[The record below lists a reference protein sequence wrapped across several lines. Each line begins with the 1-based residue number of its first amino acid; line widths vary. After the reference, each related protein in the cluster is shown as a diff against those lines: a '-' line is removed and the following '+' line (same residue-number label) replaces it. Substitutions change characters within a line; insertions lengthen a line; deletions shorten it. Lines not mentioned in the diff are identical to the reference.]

1 MTFGESSCYSNSI
14 LKDKIKHNVKDEN
27 FGDMNMFWENIESQ
41 YNVAAAHQFLLH
53 FNVDDLQLDEHFG
66 YLPTLDFV
74 MEQLNVLGCRL
85 VLGYNATQG
94 FMWPGVGNW
103 INTQKLLGL
112 IPKDQGV
119 PDETEERKRI
129 NSRLLI
135 HKLHEDPFYRSDPL
149 PTKDLA
155 NKLHNLLKQDRVR
168 VGLVIDN
175 LEQIAPSNYSSD
187 TGIPEN
193 AKFFFH
199 QLQNWA
205 SDLEI
210 RRKKHIII
218 LLTQNT
224 FDIHPHFLVNQEI
237 PVMEVPFPDYEHR
250 LKFIEHISSIPQEI
264 TQEGE
269 PDKKVEV
276 KLNLGNARDK
286 QALAQDTGGLNLF
299 AIHDL
304 VRQAASLKQKVEGP
318 LLANYRRESVKVF
331 SHGIIE
337 VHEPLT
343 NPRQHW
349 SNHVTRLIE
358 DIVDGLKEND
368 LRRVP
373 RGILLL
379 GPTGNGNI
387 FAARMLAGQT
397 NMAFVQLRYANQVSE
412 VTINISENG
421 NSYERNLNSAIN
433 YIRGLAPVVVFMDE
447 IEQASPHHTTIKTG
461 SSERPLPTILTNA
474 ISDATLRGR
483 IIWVGTSSR
492 PDLIPSIFRRP
503 EIFSHK
509 VVLLPPIR
517 DSRAGILQFFCR
529 FHTREDMNFQ
539 EIARDP
545 RLRGVSVN
553 DLNQIAQRSH
563 NIAKRKKRNAFNEE
577 DLREAVADYMP
588 DYSPEMRL
596 FMVLLALQEANSR
609 AMIPDRL
616 PPPYQEFVNENRIDK
631 TKVNNRLMELSKELG
646 LST

>member
-1 MTFGESSCYSNSI
+1 
-14 LKDKIKHNVKDEN
+14 
-27 FGDMNMFWENIESQ
+27 MFWENIESQ

-53 FNVDDLQLDEHFG
+53 FNVDDLQFDEHFG

-74 MEQLNVLGCRL
+74 MEQLNALGCRL

-94 FMWPGVGNW
+94 FICPGVGNW

-112 IPKDQGV
+112 IPKDQGI
-119 PDETEERKRI
+119 PDETEDRQRI
-129 NSRLLI
+129 NSRLVI
-135 HKLHEDPFYRSDPL
+135 NKLHEDPFYKSDPL
-149 PTKDLA
+149 PTKDLS
-155 NKLHNLLKQDRVR
+155 NKLHELLKQERVR
-168 VGLVIDN
+168 IGLVIDN
-175 LEQIAPSNYSSD
+175 LEQIAPSNYVSNI
-187 TGIPEN
+187 GVPEH

-237 PVMEVPFPDYEHR
+237 PIIEVPFPDYEHR
-250 LKFIEHISSIPQEI
+250 LKFIEHISTIPQEI

-269 PDKKVEV
+269 PDKKLEV
-276 KLNLGNARDK
+276 KLNLGNAREK
-286 QALAQDTGGLNLF
+286 QVLAQETAGLNLF

-349 SNHVTRLIE
+349 SGHVTRLIE
-358 DIVDGLKEND
+358 DIADGLKEND

-397 NMAFVQLRYANQVSE
+397 NMAFIQLRYANQVSE

-421 NSYERNLNSAIN
+421 NSYERNLVSAIN

-447 IEQASPHHTTIKTG
+447 IEQVSPHHTTIKTG
-461 SSERPLPTILTNA
+461 YSERPLPAILTNA
-474 ISDATLRGR
+474 ISDATLHGKV
-483 IIWVGTSSR
+483 IWVGTSSR
-492 PDLIPSIFRRP
+492 PDIIPSIFRRQG
-503 EIFSHK
+503 IFSHK

-529 FHTREDMNFQ
+529 FHTREEMNFQ
-539 EIARDP
+539 EISRDP

-563 NIAKRKKRNAFNEE
+563 NIAKRKKRNSFNEE
-577 DLREAVADYMP
+577 DLREAVADYIP

>member
-1 MTFGESSCYSNSI
+1 
-14 LKDKIKHNVKDEN
+14 
-27 FGDMNMFWENIESQ
+27 MNMFWENIESQ

-53 FNVDDLQLDEHFG
+53 FNVDDLQYDEHFG

-74 MEQLNVLGCRL
+74 MEQLNALGCRL

-103 INTQKLLGL
+103 IATQKLLGL
-112 IPKDQGV
+112 IPKDQEA
-119 PDETEERKRI
+119 PNETEDRLRI
-129 NSRLLI
+129 NSRLAVN
-135 HKLHEDPFYRSDPL
+135 KLHEDPFYRSDPL

-155 NKLHNLLKQDRVR
+155 NKMHDLLKQDRVR
-168 VGLVIDN
+168 IGLVIDN

-187 TGIPEN
+187 TGVPAN
-193 AKFFFH
+193 AQFFFH

-210 RRKKHIII
+210 RRKKHIVI

-237 PVMEVPFPDYEHR
+237 PVIEVPFPDYEHR

-269 PDKKVEV
+269 PDKKVEIQ
-276 KLNLGNARDK
+276 LNLGNARDK
-286 QALAQDTGGLNLF
+286 QTLAQETAGLNLF
-299 AIHDL
+299 AMHDL

-318 LLANYRRESVKVF
+318 LLANYRRESVKIF

-337 VHEPLT
+337 VHEPLI

-349 SNHVTRLIE
+349 SSHVTRLIE
-358 DIVDGLKEND
+358 DIADGLKEND

-447 IEQASPHHTTIKTG
+447 IEQASPHHTTVKTG
-461 SSERPLPTILTNA
+461 NNERPLPTILTNA

-483 IIWVGTSSR
+483 VIWVGTSSR

-503 EIFSHK
+503 DIFSHK

-529 FHTREDMNFQ
+529 LHTREEMNFQ

-563 NIAKRKKRNAFNEE
+563 NIAKRKKRNTFNEE

>member
-1 MTFGESSCYSNSI
+1 
-14 LKDKIKHNVKDEN
+14 
-27 FGDMNMFWENIESQ
+27 MNMFWENIESQ

-53 FNVDDLQLDEHFG
+53 FNVDDLQFDEHFG
-66 YLPTLDFV
+66 YLPTLDFI
-74 MEQLNVLGCRL
+74 MEQLNALGCRL
-85 VLGYNATQG
+85 VLSYNATQG
-94 FMWPGVGNW
+94 FMLPGVGKW
-103 INTQKLLGL
+103 VDTQKLLGL

-129 NSRLLI
+129 NSRLAFN
-135 HKLHEDPFYRSDPL
+135 KVHEDPFYRSDPL

-155 NKLHNLLKQDRVR
+155 NKLHELLKQDRVR
-168 VGLVIDN
+168 IGLVIDN

-187 TGIPEN
+187 TGVPEN
-193 AKFFFH
+193 AQFFFH

-210 RRKKHIII
+210 RRKKHIVI

-237 PVMEVPFPDYEHR
+237 PVIEVPFPDYEHR
-250 LKFIEHISSIPQEI
+250 LKFIEHLSSIPQEI

-276 KLNLGNARDK
+276 QLNLGNARDK
-286 QALAQDTGGLNLF
+286 QALAQETAGLNLF
-299 AIHDL
+299 AMHDL
-304 VRQAASLKQKVEGP
+304 IRQAASLKQKVEGP
-318 LLANYRRESVKVF
+318 LLANYRRESVKIF

-337 VHEPLT
+337 VHEPLI

-349 SNHVTRLIE
+349 SSHVTRLIE
-358 DIVDGLKEND
+358 DIADGLKEND

-461 SSERPLPTILTNA
+461 NNERPLPTILTNA

-483 IIWVGTSSR
+483 VIWVGTSSR

-503 EIFSHK
+503 DIFSHK

-529 FHTREDMNFQ
+529 LHTREEMNFQ
-539 EIARDP
+539 EIARDQ

-563 NIAKRKKRNAFNEE
+563 NIAKRKKRNTFNEE

>member
-1 MTFGESSCYSNSI
+1 
-14 LKDKIKHNVKDEN
+14 
-27 FGDMNMFWENIESQ
+27 MNMFWENIESQ

-66 YLPTLDFV
+66 YLPTLDYV
-74 MEQLNVLGCRL
+74 MEQLNAIGCRL

-112 IPKDQGV
+112 IPKDQGA
-119 PDETEERKRI
+119 PAETEERKRI
-129 NSRLLI
+129 NSRLAVN
-135 HKLHEDPFYRSDPL
+135 KLHEDPFYKSDPL

-155 NKLHNLLKQDRVR
+155 NKMHELLKQDRVR
-168 VGLVIDN
+168 IGLVIDN

-187 TGIPEN
+187 TGVPEN
-193 AKFFFH
+193 AQFFFH

-210 RRKKHIII
+210 RRKKHIVV

-237 PVMEVPFPDYEHR
+237 PVIEVPFPDYEHR
-250 LKFIEHISSIPQEI
+250 LKFLEHISSIPQEI

-269 PDKKVEV
+269 PNKKVEV
-276 KLNLGNARDK
+276 KLNFGNARDK
-286 QALAQDTGGLNLF
+286 QALAQETAGLNLF

-304 VRQAASLKQKVEGP
+304 VRQAASLKQKVEGQ

-349 SNHVTRLIE
+349 SSHVTRLIE
-358 DIVDGLKEND
+358 DIADGLKEND
-368 LRRVP
+368 MRRVP

-461 SSERPLPTILTNA
+461 GTERPLPTILMNA

-483 IIWVGTSSR
+483 VIWVGTSSR

-503 EIFSHK
+503 DIFSHK
-509 VVLLPPIR
+509 VVLLPPAR
-517 DSRAGILQFFCR
+517 GSRAGILQFFCR
-529 FHTREDMNFQ
+529 FHTREEMNFQ
-539 EIARDP
+539 EIAGDA

-563 NIAKRKKRNAFNEE
+563 NIAKRKKRNTFNEE

-609 AMIPDRL
+609 AMIPDWL
-616 PPPYQEFVNENRIDK
+616 PPPYQEFVDENRIDK

>member
-1 MTFGESSCYSNSI
+1 
-14 LKDKIKHNVKDEN
+14 
-27 FGDMNMFWENIESQ
+27 MFWENIESQ

-53 FNVDDLQLDEHFG
+53 FNVDDLQFDEHFG

-94 FMWPGVGNW
+94 FMWPGIGGW
-103 INTQKLLGL
+103 IHTQKILGL
-112 IPKDQGV
+112 IPKEQGA
-119 PDETEERKRI
+119 PAETEERKRI
-129 NSRLLI
+129 NSRLAVN
-135 HKLHEDPFYRSDPL
+135 KLHEDPFYKSDPL
-149 PTKDLA
+149 PTKDLS
-155 NKLHNLLKQDRVR
+155 NKMHELLKQDRVR
-168 VGLVIDN
+168 IGLVIDN
-175 LEQIAPSNYSSD
+175 LEQIAPSINLKDSGV
-187 TGIPEN
+187 TEN
-193 AKFFFH
+193 AQFFYH

-224 FDIHPHFLVNQEI
+224 FDVHPHFLVNQEI
-237 PVMEVPFPDYEHR
+237 PIVEVPFPDYEQR
-250 LKFIEHISSIPQEI
+250 LKFIEHLSNIPQEI
-264 TQEGE
+264 TEEGH

-286 QALAQDTGGLNLF
+286 QTLARDTAGLNLF

-304 VRQAASLKQKVEGP
+304 LRHAASIKQKIEGP
-318 LLANYRRESVKVF
+318 LLANYRRERVKGF

-337 VHEPLT
+337 VNEPLT

-349 SNHVTRLIE
+349 SSHVTRIIE
-358 DIVDGLKEND
+358 DIVEGLKEND
-368 LRRVP
+368 MRRVP

-397 NMAFVQLRYANQVSE
+397 NMAFVQLRYASQVSE
-412 VTINISENG
+412 VTININENG

-433 YIRGLAPVVVFMDE
+433 FIRGLAPAVVFMDE
-447 IEQASPHHTTIKTG
+447 IEQASPHHTSIKTG
-461 SSERPLPTILTNA
+461 TNDRPLPAILMNA
-474 ISDATLRGR
+474 MSDASLRGKV
-483 IIWVGTSSR
+483 IWVGTSSR
-492 PDLIPSIFRRP
+492 PDLIPAIFRRP
-503 EIFSHK
+503 DIFTHK

-529 FHTREDMNFQ
+529 FHTREEMNFQ

-545 RLRGVSVN
+545 KLRGVSVN

-563 NIAKRKKRNAFNEE
+563 NIAKRKNRSAFTEE
-577 DLREAVADYMP
+577 DLREAVADFMP

-609 AMIPDRL
+609 EMIPDRL
-616 PPPYQEFVNENRIDK
+616 PPPYQEFVNENQIDK

-646 LST
+646 LSA

>member
-1 MTFGESSCYSNSI
+1 
-14 LKDKIKHNVKDEN
+14 
-27 FGDMNMFWENIESQ
+27 MNMFWENIETQ
-41 YNVAAAHQFLLH
+41 YNVAAAHQFILH
-53 FNVDDLQLDEHFG
+53 FNVDDLQFDEHFG

-74 MEQLNVLGCRL
+74 MEQLNALGCRL

-94 FMWPGVGNW
+94 FMWPGIGKW
-103 INTQKLLGL
+103 IETQKILGL
-112 IPKDQGV
+112 IPKDQKV

-129 NSRLLI
+129 NSRLAVNKI
-135 HKLHEDPFYRSDPL
+135 HEDPFYKSDPL
-149 PTKDLA
+149 PTKDLS
-155 NKLHNLLKQDRVR
+155 NKMHDLLKQDRVR

-175 LEQIAPSNYSSD
+175 LEQIAPSSNLKDSGV
-187 TGIPEN
+187 TEH
-193 AKFFFH
+193 AQFFFH

-224 FDIHPHFLVNQEI
+224 FDIHSHFLVNQEI
-237 PVMEVPFPDYEHR
+237 PVVEVPFPDYEQR
-250 LKFIEHISSIPQEI
+250 LKFIEHLSNIPQEI

-286 QALAQDTGGLNLF
+286 QTLARDTAGLNLF

-304 VRQAASLKQKVEGP
+304 VRHAASIKQKIEGP
-318 LLANYRRESVKVF
+318 LLANHRRESVKVF

-337 VHEPLT
+337 VNEPLT

-349 SNHVTRLIE
+349 SSHVTRIIE

-368 LRRVP
+368 MRRVP

-397 NMAFVQLRYANQVSE
+397 NMAFVQLRYASQISE
-412 VTINISENG
+412 VTININENG

-433 YIRGLAPVVVFMDE
+433 FIRGLAPVVVFMDE
-447 IEQASPHHTTIKTG
+447 IEQTSPHHTSMKTG
-461 SSERPLPTILTNA
+461 NNERPLPSILMNA
-474 ISDATLRGR
+474 MSDASLRGKV
-483 IIWVGTSSR
+483 IWVGTSSR
-492 PDLIPSIFRRP
+492 PDLIPAIFRRSD
-503 EIFSHK
+503 IFSHK

-529 FHTREDMNFQ
+529 FHTREEMNFQ
-539 EIARDP
+539 EISRDP
-545 RLRGVSVN
+545 KLRGVSVN

-563 NIAKRKKRNAFNEE
+563 NIAKRKNRNAFIEE
-577 DLREAVADYMP
+577 DLREAVADFMP

-616 PPPYQEFVNENRIDK
+616 PPPYQEFVNENQIDK
-631 TKVNNRLMELSKELG
+631 TKVNNRLMELSRELG
-646 LST
+646 LNT

>member
-1 MTFGESSCYSNSI
+1 
-14 LKDKIKHNVKDEN
+14 
-27 FGDMNMFWENIESQ
+27 MNMFWENIESQ

-53 FNVDDLQLDEHFG
+53 FNVDDLQFDEHFG

-74 MEQLNVLGCRL
+74 MEQLNALGCRL
-85 VLGYNATQG
+85 VLGYNATEG
-94 FMWPGVGNW
+94 FMLPSVGKW
-103 INTQKLLGL
+103 IDTQKLLGL

-119 PDETEERKRI
+119 PDETEDRIRI
-129 NSRLLI
+129 NSRLAI
-135 HKLHEDPFYRSDPL
+135 NKIHEDPFYRSDPL

-155 NKLHNLLKQDRVR
+155 KKLHELLKQDRVR
-168 VGLVIDN
+168 IGLVIDN

-187 TGIPEN
+187 IGVPEN
-193 AKFFFH
+193 AQFFFH

-210 RRKKHIII
+210 RRKKHIIT

-237 PVMEVPFPDYEHR
+237 PVIEVPFPDYEHR
-250 LKFIEHISSIPQEI
+250 LKFIEHISTIPQEM
-264 TQEGE
+264 TLEGE
-269 PDKKVEV
+269 PDKKVEI

-286 QALAQDTGGLNLF
+286 QTLAHDTAGLNLF
-299 AIHDL
+299 AMHDL

-318 LLANYRRESVKVF
+318 LLANYRRESVKIF

-349 SNHVTRLIE
+349 SSHVTRLIE

-461 SSERPLPTILTNA
+461 NNERPLPTILTNA

-483 IIWVGTSSR
+483 VIWVGTSSR

-503 EIFSHK
+503 DIFSHK

-529 FHTREDMNFQ
+529 LHTREDMNFQ

-563 NIAKRKKRNAFNEE
+563 NIAKRKKRNTFNEE

>member
-1 MTFGESSCYSNSI
+1 
-14 LKDKIKHNVKDEN
+14 
-27 FGDMNMFWENIESQ
+27 MNMFWENIESQ

-53 FNVDDLQLDEHFG
+53 FNVDDLQFDEHFG

-94 FMWPGVGNW
+94 FMWPGVGKW
-103 INTQKLLGL
+103 IDTQKLLGL
-112 IPKDQGV
+112 IPKDQGA
-119 PDETEERKRI
+119 PNETEERLRI
-129 NSRLLI
+129 NSRLAVN
-135 HKLHEDPFYRSDPL
+135 KLHEDPFYRSDPL

-155 NKLHNLLKQDRVR
+155 NKMHDLLKQDRVR
-168 VGLVIDN
+168 IGLVIDN

-187 TGIPEN
+187 TGVPAN
-193 AKFFFH
+193 AQFFFH

-237 PVMEVPFPDYEHR
+237 PVIEVPFPDYEHR
-250 LKFIEHISSIPQEI
+250 LKFIEHLSSIPQEI

-286 QALAQDTGGLNLF
+286 QTLAQETAGLNLF
-299 AIHDL
+299 AMHDL
-304 VRQAASLKQKVEGP
+304 IRQAASLKQKVEGP
-318 LLANYRRESVKVF
+318 LLSNYRRESVKIF

-337 VHEPLT
+337 VHEPLI

-349 SNHVTRLIE
+349 SSHVTRLIE
-358 DIVDGLKEND
+358 DIAEGLKEND

-461 SSERPLPTILTNA
+461 NNERPLPTILTNA
-474 ISDATLRGR
+474 ISDVTLRGR
-483 IIWVGTSSR
+483 VIWVGTSSR

-529 FHTREDMNFQ
+529 LHTREEMNFQ
-539 EIARDP
+539 EIARDS

-563 NIAKRKKRNAFNEE
+563 NIAKRKKRNTFNEE

-631 TKVNNRLMELSKELG
+631 TKVNNKLMELSKELG

>member
-1 MTFGESSCYSNSI
+1 
-14 LKDKIKHNVKDEN
+14 
-27 FGDMNMFWENIESQ
+27 MNMFWQKLESQ
-41 YNVAAAHQFLLH
+41 YNVAAAHQFILH
-53 FNVDDLQLDEHFG
+53 FNVDDLQFDEHFG
-66 YLPTLDFV
+66 YIPTLDFV

-94 FMWPGVGNW
+94 FMWPGVGKW
-103 INTQKLLGL
+103 IDTQKILGL
-112 IPKDQGV
+112 IPKDQKT
-119 PDETEERKRI
+119 PDETDERKRI
-129 NSRLLI
+129 NSRLSVN
-135 HKLHEDPFYRSDPL
+135 KLHEDPFYKSDPL

-155 NKLHNLLKQDRVR
+155 NKMHELLKQDRVR
-168 VGLVIDN
+168 IGLVIDN
-175 LEQIAPSNYSSD
+175 LEQIAPSTNGKESGV
-187 TGIPEN
+187 TEN
-193 AKFFFH
+193 AQFFFH

-237 PVMEVPFPDYEHR
+237 PIIEVPFPDYDHR
-250 LKFIEHISSIPQEI
+250 LKFIEHISNIPQEI
-264 TQEGE
+264 TQEDA

-286 QALAQDTGGLNLF
+286 QKLARDTAGLNLF

-304 VRQAASLKQKVEGP
+304 VRHAASLKQKVEGQI
-318 LLANYRRESVKVF
+318 LANYRRESVKTF

-337 VHEPLT
+337 VNEPLV

-349 SNHVTRLIE
+349 SSHVTRMIE
-358 DIVDGLKEND
+358 DIVGGLKEND

-387 FAARMLAGQT
+387 YAARMLAGQT
-397 NMAFVQLRYANQVSE
+397 NMAFVQLRYASQVSE
-412 VTINISENG
+412 VTININENG

-447 IEQASPHHTTIKTG
+447 IEQASPHHTNMKSG
-461 SSERPLPTILTNA
+461 NSERPLPVILTNA
-474 ISDATLRGR
+474 MSDNSLRGKV
-483 IIWVGTSSR
+483 IWVGTSSR
-492 PDLIPSIFRRP
+492 PDLIPAIFRRP
-503 EIFSHK
+503 DIFSHK

-529 FHTREDMNFQ
+529 FHTREEMNFQ
-539 EIARDP
+539 ELARDP
-545 RLRGVSVN
+545 KLRGVSVN

-563 NIAKRKKRNAFNEE
+563 NIAKRKNRNAFIEE
-577 DLREAVADYMP
+577 DLKEAIADYMP

-609 AMIPDRL
+609 SMIPDRL
-616 PPPYQEFVNENRIDK
+616 PPPYQEFVNENQIDK

-646 LST
+646 LNA

>member
-1 MTFGESSCYSNSI
+1 
-14 LKDKIKHNVKDEN
+14 
-27 FGDMNMFWENIESQ
+27 MNMFWENIESQ

-53 FNVDDLQLDEHFG
+53 FNVDDLQFDEHFG

-74 MEQLNVLGCRL
+74 MEQLNSLGCRL
-85 VLGYNATQG
+85 VLSYNATQG
-94 FMWPGVGNW
+94 FMLPGVGKW
-103 INTQKLLGL
+103 VDTQKLLGL

-119 PDETEERKRI
+119 PDETEDRKRI
-129 NSRLLI
+129 NSRLAFN
-135 HKLHEDPFYRSDPL
+135 KVHEDPFYRSDPL

-155 NKLHNLLKQDRVR
+155 NKLHELLKQDRVR
-168 VGLVIDN
+168 IGLVIDN

-187 TGIPEN
+187 TGVPAN
-193 AKFFFH
+193 AQFFFH

-237 PVMEVPFPDYEHR
+237 PVIEVPFPDYEHR
-250 LKFIEHISSIPQEI
+250 LKFIEHLSSIPQEI

-276 KLNLGNARDK
+276 SLNLGNARDK
-286 QALAQDTGGLNLF
+286 QTLAQETAGLNLF
-299 AIHDL
+299 AMHDL

-318 LLANYRRESVKVF
+318 LLANYRRESVKIF

-349 SNHVTRLIE
+349 SSHVTRLIE
-358 DIVDGLKEND
+358 DIADGLKEND

-461 SSERPLPTILTNA
+461 SNERPLPTILTNA

-483 IIWVGTSSR
+483 VIWVGTSSR

-503 EIFSHK
+503 DIFSHK

-529 FHTREDMNFQ
+529 LHTREEMNFQ

-563 NIAKRKKRNAFNEE
+563 NIAKRKKRNTFNEE

-631 TKVNNRLMELSKELG
+631 TKVNNRLIELSKELG

>member
-1 MTFGESSCYSNSI
+1 
-14 LKDKIKHNVKDEN
+14 
-27 FGDMNMFWENIESQ
+27 MNMFWENIESQ

-53 FNVDDLQLDEHFG
+53 FNVDDLQFDEHFG

-74 MEQLNVLGCRL
+74 MEQLNALGCRL

-94 FMWPGVGNW
+94 FMLPGVGNW
-103 INTQKLLGL
+103 IGTQKLLGL

-119 PDETEERKRI
+119 PDETEDRIRI
-129 NSRLLI
+129 NSRLAI
-135 HKLHEDPFYRSDPL
+135 NKIHEDPFYISDPL

-155 NKLHNLLKQDRVR
+155 KKLHELLKQDRVR
-168 VGLVIDN
+168 IGLVIDN

-187 TGIPEN
+187 IGVPEN
-193 AKFFFH
+193 AQFFFH

-210 RRKKHIII
+210 RRKKHIIT

-237 PVMEVPFPDYEHR
+237 PVIEVPFPDYEHR
-250 LKFIEHISSIPQEI
+250 LKFIEHISTIPQEI
-264 TQEGE
+264 TLEGK

-286 QALAQDTGGLNLF
+286 QTLAHDTAGLNLF
-299 AIHDL
+299 AMHDL

-318 LLANYRRESVKVF
+318 LLANYRRESVKIF

-349 SNHVTRLIE
+349 SSHVTRLIE

-397 NMAFVQLRYANQVSE
+397 NMAFVQLRYVNQVSE

-433 YIRGLAPVVVFMDE
+433 YIRGLAPIVVFMDE

-461 SSERPLPTILTNA
+461 NNARPLPTVLTNA

-483 IIWVGTSSR
+483 VIWVGASSR

-503 EIFSHK
+503 DIFSHK

-529 FHTREDMNFQ
+529 LHTREDMNFQ

-563 NIAKRKKRNAFNEE
+563 NIAKRKKRNTFNEE

-646 LST
+646 LSA